1 MNLLSQL
8 FCMAY
13 SYFVSKYMLSYL
25 ISALELNVGISKIY
39 IIFSCMNV
47 VVSLCRNLGNCE
59 KSLSLLCKAEHC
71 FGIG

>member
-1 MNLLSQL
+1 
-8 FCMAY
+8 
-13 SYFVSKYMLSYL
+13 
-25 ISALELNVGISKIY
+25 
-39 IIFSCMNV
+39 MNV